1 MTPGAFEAGGPYTL
15 YVREIPA
22 AWSAEDATSFLEE
35 HNNYYMDFMGIKN
48 IYPGTFAATFFTRKD
63 PSVIKR
69 MAANQGLIQGWPI
82 FLEELFMESG
92 YGNYDLRM
100 RLNQLKL
107 QLKMVIDFQ
116 MDINVHEGT
125 WTKEKV
131 VEYMTVRGFMTKAEA
146 ERRWNQIVL
155 SPCEGALP
163 YIGYQ
168 EILDMEKDY
177 SKLKGESFNVKDF
190 LQKLLSHGAIPLR
203 ALKTRVAQ

>member
-1 MTPGAFEAGGPYTL
+1 
-15 YVREIPA
+15 
-22 AWSAEDATSFLEE
+22 
-35 HNNYYMDFMGIKN
+35 
-48 IYPGTFAATFFTRKD
+48 
-63 PSVIKR
+63 
-69 MAANQGLIQGWPI
+69 MAANQALLKGWPI

-107 QLKMVIDFQ
+107 QLKTVIDFQ

-146 ERRWNQIVL
+146 ERHWNQIVL
-155 SPCEGALP
+155 SPGEGALP

-168 EILDMEKDY
+168 EILDMEKDQR
-177 SKLKGESFNVKDF
+177 KLKGEAFNDKDF
-190 LQKLLSHGAIPLR
+190 LQKLVSYGAIPLR

>member
-1 MTPGAFEAGGPYTL
+1 
-15 YVREIPA
+15 VR
-22 AWSAEDATSFLEE
+22 
-35 HNNYYMDFMGIKN
+35 
-48 IYPGTFAATFFTRKD
+48 
-63 PSVIKR
+63 
-69 MAANQGLIQGWPI
+69 AANQGLLKGWPI
-82 FLEELFMESG
+82 FLEDLFMESG

-107 QLKMVIDFQ
+107 QLKTVIDFQ

-168 EILDMEKDY
+168 EILDMEKDQR
-177 SKLKGESFNVKDF
+177 KLKGEAFNVKDF
-190 LQKLLSHGAIPLR
+190 LQKLVSHGAIPLR
-203 ALKTRVAQ
+203 ALKTRIAQ